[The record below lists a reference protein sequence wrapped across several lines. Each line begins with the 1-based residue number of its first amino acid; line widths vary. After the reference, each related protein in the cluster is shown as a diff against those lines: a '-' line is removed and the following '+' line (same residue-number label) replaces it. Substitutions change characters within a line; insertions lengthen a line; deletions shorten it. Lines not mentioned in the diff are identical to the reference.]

1 MHVPGFT
8 AERSLRGFRQFR
20 SSAAAQPGFLR
31 RPTVVPSLDSTASWE
46 NCVSHCGGNAAD
58 MATCLTA
65 CESFAAGPGPTGPG
79 GTGPGG
85 GPPPS
90 CTPHFSACFKNARGQ
105 MVRTFTNQNCQ
116 IKTVSC
122 LSL

>member
-8 AERSLRGFRQFR
+8 AERSLRSFRQVR
-20 SSAAAQPGFLR
+20 SSEAAHPGFLR
-31 RPTVVPSLDSTASWE
+31 RGAIVPALSATGTWQECASGC
-46 NCVSHCGGNAAD
+46 NPHLLGPSDYSGCMSDCDFLAG
-58 MATCLTA
+58 
-65 CESFAAGPGPTGPG
+65 GPGPTGTG

-105 MVRTFTNQNCQ
+105 WVRTFTNQNCQ
-116 IKTVSC
+116 IKTVPC
-122 LSL
+122 